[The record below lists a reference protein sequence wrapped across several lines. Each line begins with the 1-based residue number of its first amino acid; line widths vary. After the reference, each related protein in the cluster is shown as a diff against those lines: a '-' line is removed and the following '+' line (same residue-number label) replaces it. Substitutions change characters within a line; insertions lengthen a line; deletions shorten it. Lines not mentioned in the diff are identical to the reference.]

1 MSSGSEGS
9 QPGVTPTRG
18 VDTPG
23 TSEAGPS
30 ASSGRPEDTL
40 DLDTLRQWYGD
51 LYMGS
56 AGQIHILFYSALDQ
70 DRLLPNY
77 STRSKAIQEIFRA
90 HLYVYLSR
98 TAPRDRKVN

>member
-1 MSSGSEGS
+1 
-9 QPGVTPTRG
+9 
-18 VDTPG
+18 
-23 TSEAGPS
+23 
-30 ASSGRPEDTL
+30 
-40 DLDTLRQWYGD
+40 
-51 LYMGS
+51 MGS